1 MLIQTVRDD
10 VVFSGHGSTLPAA
23 GKVTRVPAGVEFYLL
38 APPGAGIT
46 NRLGQALERG
56 ERITELYIRS
66 SVTKQFSPHRH
77 AVYTSATGDIP
88 NMALH
93 PPRGLDI
100 SSNMVPHVIG
110 VDAILTCMIYGRA
123 RDRSLTPGEPRGSS
137 GRRVRR
143 SRLAAIRVWICKPT
157 ERVIKQAKGV
167 ARDKAPAASTCPRPA
182 D

>member
-77 AVYTSATGDIP
+77 AVYTSATGDVP
-88 NMALH
+88 NMALQ

-100 SSNMVPHVIG
+100 SGNIVPHVIG
-110 VDAILTCMIYGRA
+110 VERNTDLHDLWARA
-123 RDRSLTPGEPRGSS
+123 RPFIDPRGTTRVFWAECSS
-137 GRRVRR
+137 
-143 SRLAAIRVWICKPT
+143 
-157 ERVIKQAKGV
+157 IKAGGNPCVDLQA
-167 ARDKAPAASTCPRPA
+167 D
-182 D
+182 